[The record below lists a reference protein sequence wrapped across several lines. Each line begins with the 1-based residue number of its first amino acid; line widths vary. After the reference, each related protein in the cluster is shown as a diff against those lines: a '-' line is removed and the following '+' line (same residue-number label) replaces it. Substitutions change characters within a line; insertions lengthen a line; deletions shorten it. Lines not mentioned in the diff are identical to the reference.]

1 MRDLLPEELERW
13 QSFEEKARQLL
24 ARYGYQEIR
33 TPVVEEKGLFERSV
47 GEQTDIVTKEMYTFL
62 DRKGRK
68 LALRP
73 EGTASVVR
81 AYLEAN
87 YFQKRKISRFW
98 YLGPMF
104 RYDRPQK
111 GRYRQFYQLGVEVFG
126 GQDPFF
132 DVEVMALMFYL
143 VNSSG
148 VTDLTIHLNHL
159 GCAQCQHN
167 YLGVLQK
174 FVRPRAGFL
183 CCDCQRRLASNTLR
197 IFDCK
202 NERCAEVLEEAP
214 LPGNYLCQV
223 CQDRY
228 EKVHTGLKALGLS
241 VFEDKRLVRGLD
253 YYTGTVFEAMT
264 GRETN
269 AVAAGGRYDT
279 LTMAL
284 GGPAIPAVG
293 FAIGLDRLMA
303 LCSETSSKLPVIRAI
318 FLGEEARKR
327 GFLLLEEL
335 RREGLRVETDYE
347 ERPLKN
353 HLQTASREKVVWCL
367 ILGENELNRE
377 QFVIKNME
385 TRRQY
390 EISFNGAGQ
399 KVKELVC

>member
-1 MRDLLPEELERW
+1 
-13 QSFEEKARQLL
+13 
-24 ARYGYQEIR
+24 
-33 TPVVEEKGLFERSV
+33 
-47 GEQTDIVTKEMYTFL
+47 
-62 DRKGRK
+62 
-68 LALRP
+68 
-73 EGTASVVR
+73 
-81 AYLEAN
+81 
-87 YFQKRKISRFW
+87 
-98 YLGPMF
+98 
-104 RYDRPQK
+104 
-111 GRYRQFYQLGVEVFG
+111 
-126 GQDPFF
+126 
-132 DVEVMALMFYL
+132 
-143 VNSSG
+143 
-148 VTDLTIHLNHL
+148 
-159 GCAQCQHN
+159 
-167 YLGVLQK
+167 
-174 FVRPRAGFL
+174 
-183 CCDCQRRLASNTLR
+183 
-197 IFDCK
+197 
-202 NERCAEVLEEAP
+202 
-214 LPGNYLCQV
+214 
-223 CQDRY
+223 
-228 EKVHTGLKALGLS
+228 LKALGLS